1 MIQAQKHLNW
11 SKFHLKLQKEPKI
24 SMMGTRR
31 NFLKNFENTKN
42 GRRTPNQ

>member
-1 MIQAQKHLNW
+1 MIQAQKHQNW

-31 NFLKNFENTKN
+31 MGLEHQI
-42 GRRTPNQ
+42 NQSK